1 MPNGTEQEW
10 RFTWR
15 TTWPDVWKE
24 EFLSPW
30 NEMLQQASFS
40 HVYHRPEVVRAWAE
54 TRGAA
59 LGAQPMIGLAANRKG
74 CRVLL
79 PWVVVAY
86 RGKFFRRQVL
96 EPVGQS
102 LFGYHDPLVTGDNP
116 DAIGWIS
123 LWETLRRTL
132 RNACDQALFRFVH
145 ARYGHGRRGE
155 LCAEQSPLLNL
166 RGKTDF
172 AGILARCS
180 QNHRGDVRR
189 RLRRLTEQGDV
200 RLWVAKPTDVS
211 AMEADF
217 HEHFVP
223 AYNTIWNTRP
233 VGSMLAQ
240 PGLIAFLTR
249 VVTEGVHNGWGHY
262 VSLRVNDRPIAWH
275 LGLLDRGSLYWWIP
289 THDPTWEHFS
299 PGKVLLAKLI
309 EYGIT
314 ARWSQIHFLTGG
326 HPYKLAWRPDALDL
340 RTIRWY
346 APSLRGKMLTWYDRC
361 RQRTA

>member
-1 MPNGTEQEW
+1 MPDSAEQEW
-10 RFTWR
+10 RVAWR
-15 TTWPDVWKE
+15 TAWPDVWE
-24 EFLSPW
+24 GGFLSTW
-30 NEMLQQASFS
+30 NEMLQQAPFS

-59 LGAQPMIGLAANRKG
+59 LEAQPMIGLAANRGG

-86 RGKFFRRQVL
+86 RGKFFHRQVL

-102 LFGYHDPLVTGDNP
+102 LFGYHDPLVTGDNLG
-116 DAIGWIS
+116 AIDWTS

-132 RNACDQALFRFVH
+132 RTVCDQALFRSVH
-145 ARYGHGRRGE
+145 ARYAQGRRRVPCSE
-155 LCAEQSPLLNL
+155 ESPILNL
-166 RGKTDF
+166 RGVTDF
-172 AGILARCS
+172 AGILANCS

-189 RLRRLTEQGDV
+189 RLRRLMEQGEV
-200 RLWVAKPTDVS
+200 RLWVAGPADVP
-211 AMEADF
+211 AVEADF
-217 HEHFVP
+217 HERFVP
-223 AYNTIWNTRP
+223 AYNAIWGARP
-233 VGSMLAQ
+233 VGNMLVQ
-240 PGLIAFLTR
+240 SGLVAFLTR
-249 VVTEGVHNGWGHY
+249 VVTEGVQNGWGHY
-262 VSLRVNDRPIAWH
+262 VSLRVNGRHVAWH
-275 LGLLDRGSLYWWIP
+275 LGLFDRGSLYWWIP

-309 EYGIT
+309 EYGVG
-314 ARWSQIHFLTGG
+314 ARWLQIHFLTGG

-346 APSLRGKMLTWYDRC
+346 APSLRGKMLTWYDRW